1 MSNKVG
7 IFMFGVDVSWQ
18 HETHAV
24 QLVTGGGVLNKEK
37 GKGGSSRL
45 LWRLLVTVVLIFLF
59 SR

>member
-1 MSNKVG
+1 
-7 IFMFGVDVSWQ
+7 MFGVDVGWQ
-18 HETHAV
+18 HQTHAV

>member
-7 IFMFGVDVSWQ
+7 IFMFGVDVGWQ

-24 QLVTGGGVLNKEK
+24 QLVTGGGVLNNEK

>member
-7 IFMFGVDVSWQ
+7 IFMFGVDVGWQ

-37 GKGGSSRL
+37 GRGEAQGFCGVSS
-45 LWRLLVTVVLIFLF
+45 
-59 SR
+59 